1 MPGSRRPR
9 AGFTL
14 IEVMVAVAI
23 AGLVI
28 AGGFKLVTV
37 SLRALSEVRLEQE
50 LVNEAQK
57 VYLDY
62 MAKEDMPD
70 RGEKDVVHAINGI
83 VFRNA
88 MDISNSLNSLMAS
101 DQFVVEVI
109 RNGVPTSL
117 QYEVR

>member
-1 MPGSRRPR
+1 MPLFRQSR

-14 IEVMVAVAI
+14 IEIMVAVAI

-37 SLRALSEVRLEQE
+37 SLRTLSEVELERE

-62 MAKEDMPD
+62 ITKEDMPD
-70 RGEKDVVHAINGI
+70 RGEKDGVKWKTETDSASTIGDMNLTFRRLI
-83 VFRNA
+83 VEYRDRE
-88 MDISNSLNSLMAS
+88 MILYLP
-101 DQFVVEVI
+101 E
-109 RNGVPTSL
+109 
-117 QYEVR
+117 